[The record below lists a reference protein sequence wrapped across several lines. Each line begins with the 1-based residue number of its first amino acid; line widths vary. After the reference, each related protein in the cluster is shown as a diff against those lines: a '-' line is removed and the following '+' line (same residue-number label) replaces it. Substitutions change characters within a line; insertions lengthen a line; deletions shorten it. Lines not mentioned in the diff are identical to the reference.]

1 MASHALGDGGIPP
14 RDATRKGLT
23 RVMTLSGAYGTRNYT
38 VKGLRDQKG
47 KRVLVETLP
56 YSVEEAMA
64 AEEAGIDTM
73 KVRFDPN
80 MPGPAADIRKAAPNT
95 FMAFSV
101 PLIAA
106 ASPEEAVRLGYDAMA
121 LGADAIMCQW
131 SPRFIEAAAEAGVP
145 VQGHAGLV
153 PRRST
158 WTGGLRAVGKTL
170 ARHLLDVATH
180 SGRARM
186 ESGRTVGP
194 SVRCLLT
201 KSYRRPVVFSRAL
214 RAFLAPRAPP
224 ATHLP
229 QAQLEVLQHLPPC
242 SGTAGGRA
250 LPAPDH
256 RPTHPRPPG
265 HSMREHLGAEPRQIH
280 DSKNYQS
287 HSLSRSTVA
296 PRRRPRVLGLQ
307 IQTQQS
313 PKSELTQRSDEAGRN
328 GWAETARRPSCCAR
342 VNHARPALTQ
352 TTPSPYGRRRSNS
365 LCSAALASVTAR
377 AASLSRLGI

>member
-14 RDATRKGLT
+14 RDATKKGLT
-23 RVMTLSGAYGTRNYT
+23 RVMTLSGAYGTRNFT

-56 YSVEEAMA
+56 FSVEEAMA

-131 SPRFIEAAAEAGVP
+131 SPRFIEAAAEAGIP

-170 ARHLLDVATH
+170 DEAKWVYDQIKALENAGAYAV
-180 SGRARM
+180 
-186 ESGRTVGP
+186 EVEVIP
-194 SVRCLLT
+194 EELLT
-201 KSYRRPVVFSRAL
+201 EISKRTSLMTSSIGGGSGGDIQ
-214 RAFLAPRAPP
+214 FLFADDILGNNAPP
-224 ATHLP
+224 YPRHSK
-229 QAQLEVLQHLPPC
+229 QYRDMYKMKQDMQRERV
-242 SGTAGGRA
+242 GGFKDFIDDVRENRFPA
-250 LPAPDH
+250 AEHVIKAPD
-256 RPTHPRPPG
+256 G
-265 HSMREHLGAEPRQIH
+265 LI
-280 DSKNYQS
+280 DDF
-287 HSLSRSTVA
+287 LSA
-296 PRRRPRVLGLQ
+296 LEQ
-307 IQTQQS
+307 
-313 PKSELTQRSDEAGRN
+313 DE
-328 GWAETARRPSCCAR
+328 
-342 VNHARPALTQ
+342 
-352 TTPSPYGRRRSNS
+352 
-365 LCSAALASVTAR
+365 
-377 AASLSRLGI
+377 